1 MLKRG
6 RGSWD
11 DPRARATRSRGLPS
25 LDARRW
31 DHPSHPLLS
40 DSLLRPCL
48 GQSASLGEEAVPADL
63 GRVGEITA
71 RVGRVRSLDIL
82 SILRW
87 HFLVIFG
94 MLVGAFPIAYNDF
107 SGTR

>member
-1 MLKRG
+1 MLPALKRFPYNSTSRMLKKSASG
-6 RGSWD
+6 VLATLRGSTYD
-11 DPRARATRSRGLPS
+11 IEYDSPLPS
-25 LDARRW
+25 L
-31 DHPSHPLLS
+31 
-40 DSLLRPCL
+40 RPCW
-48 GQSASLGEEAVPADL
+48 
-63 GRVGEITA
+63 T
-71 RVGRVRSLDIL
+71 DIL